1 MKMTD
6 EENKHLILA
15 DGALVKEVIIKEIR
29 PCIVAEGMVRVLM
42 QLDSPLDTV
51 IPILMATYPPG
62 KVNYLKNKNILTLS
76 LFDRLIT
83 IYPSG
88 KVSMNKTIDEEDA
101 LETVTK
107 IMNDIN
113 QAHLHQSHT
122 DTSEQQDAQER
133 LSNMGP
139 LDLYHCLPQTGCG
152 DCGEATCTAFA
163 MKLLAGDTTLDRCTP
178 LKEPEH
184 SNKLRCL
191 EKLLGKPLMATLG
204 WNSG

>member
-1 MKMTD
+1 MND

-42 QLDSPLDTV
+42 QLDSPLDMV
-51 IPILMATYPPG
+51 IPILMTSYPPG

-76 LFDRLIT
+76 LYDRLIT

-101 LETVTK
+101 LETITK
-107 IMNDIN
+107 IMTDIN
-113 QAHLHQSHT
+113 QAHLQQSTT
-122 DTSEQQDAQER
+122 DTSDLQNAQER
-133 LSNMGP
+133 LSNIGP
-139 LDLYHCLPQTGCG
+139 LDLYNCLPQTGCG

-163 MKLLAGDTTLDRCTP
+163 IKLLSGDTILDRCTP
-178 LKEPEH
+178 LKKPEH
-184 SNKLRCL
+184 SDKLRCL
-191 EKLLGKPLMATLG
+191 EELLGKPLMVTMG
-204 WNSG
+204 WAPK